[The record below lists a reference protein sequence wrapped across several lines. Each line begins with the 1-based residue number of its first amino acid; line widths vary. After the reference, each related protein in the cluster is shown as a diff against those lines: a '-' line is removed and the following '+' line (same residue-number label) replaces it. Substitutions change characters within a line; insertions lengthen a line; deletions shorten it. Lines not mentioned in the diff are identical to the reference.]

1 MISIDSQVAFATNR
15 IESKCVCDILTL
27 FAAPCAPCIAVLRRA
42 INKAKCSISLGAAYT
57 EHCPSCSLVP
67 ACLAPLCVHC
77 VLCWA
82 TVIRLDHSTK
92 KLNLHINIIWVLA
105 GLLCLPPPPPSFSL
119 APLHYTSCCHCCR
132 PFYQTKTTTNCLSNS
147 SELNLLC
154 FNASSAL

>member
-1 MISIDSQVAFATNR
+1 MISIDSQVAFETNR

-27 FAAPCAPCIAVLRRA
+27 FAAAAAAAAAHVLLVLL
-42 INKAKCSISLGAAYT
+42 CSEGQSIKQSARSLWGLPT
-57 EHCPSCSLVP
+57 QNTVHP

-105 GLLCLPPPPPSFSL
+105 ELLCLFPPSL
-119 APLHYTSCCHCCR
+119 WLHFTTLHAATAVVLFIKR
-132 PFYQTKTTTNCLSNS
+132 KQQQTV
-147 SELNLLC
+147 
-154 FNASSAL
+154 

>member
-1 MISIDSQVAFATNR
+1 MISIDSQVAFETNR

-27 FAAPCAPCIAVLRRA
+27 FAAAAAAAPCAPCVAVLRRA

-57 EHCPSCSLVP
+57 EHCPF
-67 ACLAPLCVHC
+67 ATTRCLPPLCVHC

-105 GLLCLPPPPPSFSL
+105 GLLCLLPACYLLPSGSTSL
-119 APLHYTSCCHCCR
+119 HCCR

>member
-27 FAAPCAPCIAVLRRA
+27 FATAAAAAAPCVAVLRRA

-57 EHCPSCSLVP
+57 EHCPSRSLVP

-105 GLLCLPPPPPSFSL
+105 GLLCLLLPPFW
-119 APLHYTSCCHCCR
+119 LHFTTLHTATAVVLFIKR
-132 PFYQTKTTTNCLSNS
+132 KQQQTV
-147 SELNLLC
+147 
-154 FNASSAL
+154 